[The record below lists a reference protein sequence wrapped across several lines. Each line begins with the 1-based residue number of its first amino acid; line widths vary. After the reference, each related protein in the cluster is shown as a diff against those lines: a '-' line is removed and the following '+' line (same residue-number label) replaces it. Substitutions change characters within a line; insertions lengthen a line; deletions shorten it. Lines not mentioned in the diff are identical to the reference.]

1 VYTCTIHHQYTLSII
16 YSSYRIPSIRIIHIT
31 SSLLTT
37 YRGIHITKHII
48 HVSQQYLFMH
58 INTCRYHSSHNI
70 IVTYVTNHIAI
81 SSYALYF
88 IHPITFAYDPP
99 RIRTLSNISRHAYT
113 YLGSLYTNTTI
124 THTLYQYMHLLLH
137 IYHVQYIH
145 RIYISLYSTHYLLD
159 FSFPLSLLDARALSS
174 LSRHPYLSLSL
185 TSTLSPLESITPQ
198 PCLAIHHIA
207 SYLIMSKRSHH
218 AYHTRSHTITHDLI
232 LSHTISIYRINNSAE
247 ATASIN
253 QRT

>member
-99 RIRTLSNISRHAYT
+99 RIRTLNNISRHAYT
-113 YLGSLYTNTTI
+113 YLGYLYTNTAI

-137 IYHVQYIH
+137 IYIMCSTYTVSIFHYTVLTISS
-145 RIYISLYSTHYLLD
+145 ISLFRSLSSMHALSALCRAIHIC
-159 FSFPLSLLDARALSS
+159 LSLCRRLYHLLS
-174 LSRHPYLSLSL
+174 
-185 TSTLSPLESITPQ
+185 
-198 PCLAIHHIA
+198 
-207 SYLIMSKRSHH
+207 RSHH
-218 AYHTRSHTITHDLI
+218 NLA
-232 LSHTISIYRINNSAE
+232 
-247 ATASIN
+247 
-253 QRT
+253 